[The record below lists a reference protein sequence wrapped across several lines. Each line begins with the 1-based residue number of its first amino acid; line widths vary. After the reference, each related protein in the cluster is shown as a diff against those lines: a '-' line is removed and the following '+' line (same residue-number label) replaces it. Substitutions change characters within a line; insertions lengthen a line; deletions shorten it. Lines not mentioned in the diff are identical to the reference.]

1 MKGLSHILS
10 QLRISSPKG
19 GDPVI
24 ATGEFITRHLLA
36 SWQIHLQIST
46 IYGDGSKPW
55 YPWMFIPL
63 KKLSIGIDPY
73 PYSYYCTM
81 VNKPTSKTGGHLL
94 GRLVGQNR
102 D

>member
-1 MKGLSHILS
+1 M
-10 QLRISSPKG
+10 
-19 GDPVI
+19 
-24 ATGEFITRHLLA
+24 ANT
-36 SWQIHLQIST
+36 ST
-46 IYGDGSKPW
+46 DIYNIWGWVKTLV
-55 YPWMFIPL
+55 PL
-63 KKLSIGIDPY
+63 DVHPTKKLSIGIDPY